1 MTEVFYDQ
9 LAPYYHLL
17 YPDWQASIDRQAA
30 GLGAV
35 LTEFGVA
42 PGAPILDAACGI
54 GTQCLG
60 LAGDGYD
67 VSASDISVAAL
78 QRAEEEA
85 ARRGLRIAFS
95 VADLRELSTV
105 HTRSFD
111 AVIACDNAIPHL
123 LSDAEI
129 RRALEECRACLRPG
143 GVLLISVR
151 DYDRI
156 ERKTPDVRPHGS
168 RTESDREYY
177 AEQEWRWD
185 GDQYDLLVR
194 LIEDAP
200 GVPRRVHEFHSRYYA
215 IGLATLERLVLE
227 AGFVRVERR
236 DSFFFQPLLVG
247 INAI

>member
-1 MTEVFYDQ
+1 MVEDFYDQ

-30 GLGAV
+30 GLSAV

-42 PGAPILDAACGI
+42 PGASILE
-54 GTQCLG
+54 LG
-60 LAGDGYD
+60 ARAVLNPMLGSPSDN
-67 VSASDISVAAL
+67 VSASDISGLGRAAP
-78 QRAEEEA
+78 RTKVRSA
-85 ARRGLRIAFS
+85 GCDAFS
-95 VADLRELSTV
+95 ADLRELSTG
-105 HTRSFD
+105 HTRRFD
-111 AVIACDNAIPHL
+111 AVVVCDNAIPHL
-123 LSDAEI
+123 SAT
-129 RRALEECRACLRPG
+129 RRSFGLEECRACRPS

-194 LIEDAP
+194 LIEEAP
-200 GVPRRVHEFHSRYYA
+200 GAPRRVHEFHSRYYA
-215 IGLATLERLVLE
+215 VGLATLERLVIE
-227 AGFVRVERR
+227 AGFVRAERR

-247 INAI
+247 INAH